1 MQVIETIQIETFEI
15 ELYEVEL
22 KSPFGSILTKN
33 DKTLE
38 GLKTSINYF
47 LKDGYE
53 IKGDIKKVLR
63 LQVK

>member
-22 KSPFGSILTKN
+22 KSPFGTVLNKN

-38 GLKTSINYF
+38 GLKNSINYF

-53 IKGDIKKVLR
+53 IKGDVKKIKR
-63 LQVK
+63 LQIK